1 MPNEM
6 HSYGHL
12 KPPPHF
18 FEFKLAHL
26 LTILLLAGLVASWW
40 IKHETASA
48 EVAATA
54 KALAEQHERRFLQDD
69 LRFQNL
75 ESRMDK
81 MQSEVVPDVRE
92 IKTKLNIMVEL
103 LDGGHQ
109 RPELHK

>member
-1 MPNEM
+1 MTITN
-6 HSYGHL
+6 GHL
-12 KPPPHF
+12 RPPPHF

-54 KALAEQHERRFLQDD
+54 KALAEQHEHRFLLDEDRLQK
-69 LRFQNL
+69 L
-75 ESRMDK
+75 ESR
-81 MQSEVVPDVRE
+81 QAEIVPDVRE